1 MGFPAGWVP
10 SAEMKSHRR
19 VRIST
24 LLPLGVLLGGLA
36 LATTACQTAPV
47 RVWRGAGHFSA
58 GTDALVAGQGARA
71 VAELEQAAEL
81 VPGASEIR
89 NHLGLAYLAE
99 GREREARAAFASA
112 IELDCGNWAARQN
125 LEVLQEQTSQ
135 AATRPVQGSAA
146 TPTTTIPT
154 TTTPMTPIEEDAQHG
169 G

>member
-1 MGFPAGWVP
+1 
-10 SAEMKSHRR
+10 MKSHRR

-24 LLPLGVLLGGLA
+24 LPLLGALLGGLA
-36 LATTACQTAPV
+36 LSATACQTAPV

-99 GREREARAAFASA
+99 GRKREARAAFESA
-112 IELDCGNWAARQN
+112 IALDCGNWAARQN
-125 LEVLQEQTSQ
+125 LEALQERTSL
-135 AATRPVQGSAA
+135 AATRAARESAA
-146 TPTTTIPT
+146 RTSITPTPSLAPT
-154 TTTPMTPIEEDAQHG
+154 SR
-169 G
+169 

>member
-1 MGFPAGWVP
+1 
-10 SAEMKSHRR
+10 MKSHRR

-24 LLPLGVLLGGLA
+24 LLPPGALPLGALLPRVPPSRALPLVALLGGLGLA
-36 LATTACQTAPV
+36 LMTTACQTAPV

-99 GREREARAAFASA
+99 GREREAREAFASA
-112 IELDCGNWAARQN
+112 IALDCGNWAARQN
-125 LEVLQEQTSQ
+125 LEALSPMPPTG
-135 AATRPVQGSAA
+135 AN
-146 TPTTTIPT
+146 TTTRSPT
-154 TTTPMTPIEEDAQHG
+154 EEDAQHG

>member
-1 MGFPAGWVP
+1 
-10 SAEMKSHRR
+10 MKSHRR

-24 LLPLGVLLGGLA
+24 LSPLGALPPGGRPLGAALLSGLA
-36 LATTACQTAPV
+36 LALALVTTACQTAPV

-58 GTDALVAGQGARA
+58 GTDALVAGQGERA

-99 GREREARAAFASA
+99 GRERDARAAFTSA
-112 IELDCGNWAARQN
+112 IELDCGNRAARQN
-125 LEVLQEQTSQ
+125 LEALSPVSPTGASLT
-135 AATRPVQGSAA
+135 TRSPAS
-146 TPTTTIPT
+146 PTESPPSPT
-154 TTTPMTPIEEDAQHG
+154 EEDAQHG